1 MPPLFAQ
8 NVIAV
13 IWDFDKTLTPGY
25 MQDPMFRHYGVDANR
40 FWREANGLAGRY
52 RELGAEAVAETQY
65 LNHIL
70 TYARHGRF
78 PGLSNRKLRD
88 FGSELEFFPGIPELL
103 PRLKSLV
110 ADDPTYARH
119 EIEVEH
125 YVVST
130 GLRQII
136 MGSRVSEH
144 LDGVWACEFVEQVPL
159 PGFLDA
165 TASGEATEEMLAIA
179 YVIDDTT
186 KTRAV
191 FEINKGTNVLPNI
204 KVNSMIPPEER
215 RVPFEN
221 MIYIADGPSD
231 IPVFSVVNR
240 FGGKTFAVYEDGSP
254 RSFDQV
260 HDLLEDGRVNAVG
273 PADYRVGKPAEMW
286 LSRAVHGTAAR
297 IMNQRESALA
307 ARIRKPPT
315 HIVED
320 ASPVEKQPEVTRP
333 NFGLPPTA
341 VPKLVQELLERT
353 RVTAPPVDLKSI
365 LEELNIELS
374 PDESLGEDAVLTAMT
389 DPALEAPTAWMIY
402 YNPKR
407 SEPRRRFTIAHEIG
421 HVLLHGAS
429 HQASLARD
437 PRGRRSSWERE
448 ADAFAAE
455 LLMPRALIENA
466 VSEHGADVPKLRQL
480 FNVSAEAMRLRLKAL
495 RLA

>member
-1 MPPLFAQ
+1 MPSLFAQ

-13 IWDFDKTLTPGY
+13 IWDFDKTLIPGY
-25 MQDPMFRHYGVDANR
+25 MQEPMFRHYDVDAAT

-52 RELGAEAVAETQY
+52 RELGAEAVSETQY

-70 TYARHGRF
+70 TYARHGKF
-78 PGLSNRKLRD
+78 PGLSNRKLRE
-88 FGSELEFFPGIPELL
+88 FGTELEFFPGIPELL
-103 PRLKSLV
+103 PHLKSLV
-110 ADDPTYARH
+110 AGHSTYARH

-136 MGSRVSEH
+136 MGSRISEH

-159 PGFLDA
+159 PGFLDGGGG
-165 TASGEATEEMLAIA
+165 TTEEMLAIA

-204 KVNSMIPPEER
+204 KVNSMIPPDER

-221 MIYIADGPSD
+221 MIYVADGPSD
-231 IPVFSVVNR
+231 IPVFSVVNH
-240 FGGKTFAVYEDGSP
+240 FGGKTFAVYEEGSQ

-260 HDLLEDGRVNAVG
+260 HDLLEDGRVIAVA
-273 PADYRVGKPAEMW
+273 PADYRVGKAAEMW
-286 LSRAVHGTAAR
+286 LSRAVRGIADR
-297 IMNQRESALA
+297 ILHQREGALA
-307 ARIRKPPT
+307 TRIRKPPT

-320 ASPVEKQPEVTRP
+320 APPVEKPEEAHGSFRV
-333 NFGLPPTA
+333 PPTA

-353 RVTAPPVDLKSI
+353 RVTAPPVDLRTI
-365 LEELNIELS
+365 LQELNIELS
-374 PDESLGEDAVLTAMT
+374 PDESLSEDAVLTPMT
-389 DPALEAPTAWMIY
+389 DPAMGDPTAWMIY
-402 YNPKR
+402 YNPKK
-407 SEPRRRFTIAHEIG
+407 SDPRRRFTIAHEVG

-437 PRGRRSSWERE
+437 PGGRRSPWERE
-448 ADAFAAE
+448 ADAFAGE
-455 LLMPRALIENA
+455 LLMPKAFMEHA
-466 VSEHGADVPKLRQL
+466 VAEHGADVATLRQL
-480 FNVSAEAMRLRLKAL
+480 FNVSAEAMRVRLRDLRLL
-495 RLA
+495 E